1 MKLDIL
7 AFGVHPDDIELGCA
21 GTILASIRDGK
32 KVGIVDLT
40 CGELGTRGSG
50 ELRLIESANAAK
62 LMGVSVRDNLM
73 MADGFFMNDETNKRK
88 IIEAIRKYRPEI
100 ILCNAPDDRHPDHGR
115 SAKLVADAAF
125 LSGLRKIETT
135 VDGVQQEA
143 WRPAYVFHYI
153 QDRYIQPSFVI
164 DISKFMQQKMEAV
177 LCYTSQFHNPGL
189 DEPQTYISSPQF
201 LETVKAR
208 AMMLGKRIG
217 VQYAEGFISE
227 KIIGFDNFDSIIKN
241 VT

>member
-1 MKLDIL
+1 L
-7 AFGVHPDDIELGCA
+7 V
-21 GTILASIRDGK
+21 
-32 KVGIVDLT
+32 
-40 CGELGTRGSG
+40 
-50 ELRLIESANAAK
+50 ESANAAK
-62 LMGVSVRDNLM
+62 LLGVSVRENLM
-73 MADGFFMNDETNKRK
+73 MADGFFVNDEINKRK
-88 IIEAIRKYRPEI
+88 IIESIRKYQPEI
-100 ILCNAPDDRHPDHGR
+100 IFCNAPDDRHPDHGR

-135 VDGVQQEA
+135 VDGIQQEA

-164 DISKFMQQKMEAV
+164 DISDYMIKKMEAV

-217 VQYAEGFISE
+217 VAYAEGFISE
-227 KIIGFDNFDSIIKN
+227 KIIGFNNFDAIIKN

>member
-7 AFGVHPDDIELGCA
+7 AFGVHPDDVELGCS
-21 GTILASIRDGK
+21 GTIIRAIADGK
-32 KVGIVDLT
+32 KIGVVDLT
-40 CGELGTRGSG
+40 QGELGTRGTA
-50 ELRLIESANAAK
+50 ETRKTEATHAAI
-62 LMGVSVRDNLM
+62 LMGVPVRENLQ
-73 MADGFFMNDETNKRK
+73 MADGFFTNDETNKRK
-88 IIEAIRKYRPEI
+88 IITAIRKYQPDI

-115 SAKLVADAAF
+115 SSKLVADAAF
-125 LSGLRKIETT
+125 LSGLRKIEIGQ
-135 VDGVQQEA
+135 DGKKLEA

-153 QDRYIQPSFVI
+153 QDRYIPPTFVI
-164 DISKFMQQKMEAV
+164 DITDQMDQKMKV
-177 LCYTSQFHNPGL
+177 IGCYTTQFHNPGL

-217 VQYAEGFISE
+217 VSYAEGFISE
-227 KIIGFDNFDSIIKN
+227 KLVGLPNFDAIIKN